1 MAAGTTGDAGMTQQ
15 FAVGKRAI
23 AECDRCGFRY
33 KLKQLKK
40 LVINEQE
47 VDLKV
52 CPTCW
57 EPDHPQNLLGKYPVR
72 DPQAIREPRPDY
84 AGYAESRDVDIADL
98 DSLNNG

>member
-1 MAAGTTGDAGMTQQ
+1 MAAGTTGDAGMTQY
-15 FAVGKRAI
+15 AVGKRAI
-23 AECDRCGFRY
+23 GECDRCGFRY
-33 KLKQLKK
+33 KLKELKK
-40 LVINEQE
+40 LTINEAV

-72 DPQAIREPRPDY
+72 DPQAVRDPRPDY

>member
-1 MAAGTTGDAGMTQQ
+1 MTQQ

-33 KLKQLKK
+33 KLNMLKK
-40 LVINEQE
+40 LTINGGV

-57 EPDHPQNLLGKYPVR
+57 ESDHPQNLLGKYPVN
-72 DPQAIREPRPDY
+72 DPQAIRDPRSDY

>member
-1 MAAGTTGDAGMTQQ
+1 MTQQ

-40 LVINEQE
+40 LVVNEQE

-57 EPDHPQNLLGKYPVR
+57 EPDHPQNLQGKYPVR

-84 AGYAESRDVDIADL
+84 AGYEQSRDVDIADL